1 MMLTKIQIKKL
12 AQKNGIP
19 VYVQE
24 MDYIQSVFLSLLF
37 SKTQEF
43 IFKGG
48 TCVRIVYNS
57 NRYSEDLDFNFNF
70 DRKDVLKILKAAAKD
85 MKYFGIGAEIKEKR
99 IWKVGIGCKLSYKGP
114 SFDGRNI
121 TKNSIKIDVS
131 LRKEKVE
138 TLKKLIYVEFDD
150 VKPFIANVVTME
162 HILAEKVR
170 TILTR
175 NKARDAYDLWFLLQ
189 KGIKPDFGLID
200 EKMKIYDEKFTKKS
214 FREGLKKIEKVW
226 EKELKALMLRIPE
239 FKVIKKE
246 IMLKVG
252 N

>member
-24 MDYIQSVFLSLLF
+24 RDYIQLVFLSLLF

-48 TCVRIVYNS
+48 TCLRIVYNS
-57 NRYSEDLDFNFNF
+57 NRYSEDLDFNFNS
-70 DRKDVLKILKAAAKD
+70 DRKDVLKILEAAAKD
-85 MKYFGIGAEIKEKR
+85 MKYFGIGAEIKEKK

-114 SFDGRNI
+114 FFDGRDI

-138 TLKKLIYVEFDD
+138 TLKKLVHVEFDD
-150 VKPFIANVVTME
+150 IRPFIINVVTME
-162 HILAEKVR
+162 YVLAEKAR
-170 TILTR
+170 AIITR
-175 NKARDAYDLWFLLQ
+175 SKARDVYDLWFLLQ
-189 KGIKPDFGLID
+189 KGIKPDFDLIN
-200 EKMKIYDEKFTKKS
+200 EKMKIYDEKFTKKA
-214 FREGLKKIEKVW
+214 FKEGLKKVEKIW
-226 EKELKALMLRIPE
+226 EKELKPLMLRIPE
-239 FKVIKKE
+239 FRIVKKE
-246 IMLKVG
+246 IMLKLG